1 VCRNVLS
8 TNTNPQ
14 SCIVG
19 NQNESNSLGPI
30 VNAKERKRQR
40 DRERYVAMTVEEKN
54 EKNRKRREARQRNK
68 GLSIE
73 PLSSRG
79 DEKLI
84 F

>member
-1 VCRNVLS
+1 MD
-8 TNTNPQ
+8 TNPQ

-30 VNAKERKRQR
+30 VDAKEHKRQR